1 MKLSTLSMVAL
12 FLVAS
17 TSTFSQEKTNKDSIK
32 ALSVTEVL
40 NKYVNALGGKESLQK
55 IENKI
60 QKTSMMTSMDMGGKI
75 TNTEAK
81 MIQAITKDGKI
92 VSITGV
98 DDVLQSKVYFDGEE
112 GYTYL
117 TAFGSKTPFDQN
129 MVDLYK
135 KTIRL
140 FPNTTN
146 LSTYNKKVTVKDFN
160 GEKCYELI
168 NKIVA
173 AGTVMNTEEYYSVK
187 TGLLI
192 GSKFKN
198 KTSESITYVTDYR
211 EINGVLTSLH
221 QSSSTKITG
230 GITMVS
236 SVRTEEITYNGMIDS
251 YFAED
256 NEIAARQI
264 ASIPMSKS
272 KHEEKLKSIG
282 GVVTNTDPTIVDST
296 DSTGTNTAKTSVST
310 NYLNKRDQAFQEIL
324 KNKGAVKKDS
334 TVVSTDAT
342 VSTSGK
348 RTDVE
353 DLEDEYKDFE
363 ALKYRRSSLYTLMI
377 NDQKR
382 ERNNVIK
389 NSFGDTELSPKFNNH
404 NIGPYLIPG
413 KGGVKDQTQVI
424 EGYLNKNNVA
434 RELVAKW
441 FNRQPDGSFNMD
453 LIAARGQYNAS
464 DLSKQLADNSI
475 RGKALL
481 KDAGTE
487 LIGNTFIIVY
497 DYKYTNKEKTAKK
510 RGGLF
515 KAIASV
521 ASFIPGADD
530 IVSVAETAK
539 LASDVIGKGYYVRT
553 TTYLYKLVWDDE
565 TADNFYSNYWV
576 DASNT
581 DSKRSDAFDKTSMF
595 KLKYVGSEVSRNNLQ
610 STIFTKKTND
620 QLIEIAT
627 IRAVDKNIGK
637 LQRTFEEF
645 RVKTPLLSGD
655 PISAKIGLK
664 EGIEKGDKFE
674 VLEQMMDEDGITSY
688 KRVGVIKVDKNNIWD
703 NLYLSDEAKEA
714 QKNNPKAKK
723 TNKVSPFG
731 TLFGNKKKNKKK
743 KKKKVMVMKKDT
755 KQENKPEY
763 TIFTGKSGK
772 FYSGMLIRQI
782 N

>member
-1 MKLSTLSMVAL
+1 MKFSTLSLVTL

-17 TSTFSQEKTNKDSIK
+17 TTTFSQEKKNKDSIK
-32 ALSVTEVL
+32 AATVATVL
-40 NKYVNALGGKESLQK
+40 NKYVDAIGGTESLQK

-60 QKTSMMTSMDMGGKI
+60 QKTSMMTSMNMGGKQ
-75 TNTEAK
+75 TNMESK
-81 MIQAITKDGKI
+81 MIQAITKEGKI

-98 DDVLQSKVYFDGEE
+98 DDALQSKVYFDGNE

-117 TAFGSKTPFDQN
+117 SAFGSKTPFDQN
-129 MVDLYK
+129 MIDLYK
-135 KTIRL
+135 RTIRL
-140 FPNTTN
+140 FPNTDN
-146 LSTYNKKVTVKDFN
+146 LSTYSKKVTVQNFN
-160 GEKCYELI
+160 GEQCYELT
-168 NKIVA
+168 NKLVTTGIV
-173 AGTVMNTEEYYSVK
+173 TNIKEYYSVK

-192 GSKFKN
+192 GSYIKN
-198 KTSESITYVTDYR
+198 KTSESTTYITDYR

-221 QSSSTKITG
+221 QTSNTKVTG
-230 GITMVS
+230 GTTMLS
-236 SVRTEEITYNGMIDS
+236 SVKTEEITYNGMIDS
-251 YFAED
+251 YFADD

-272 KHEEKLKSIG
+272 KHEEKFKSIG
-282 GVVTNTDPTIVDST
+282 GVVTNTDIAVVDSK
-296 DSTGTNTAKTSVST
+296 DATGTNTTKTNVSS

-324 KNKGAVKKDS
+324 KNKGAIKKDS

-342 VSTSGK
+342 VSTTGK

-353 DLEDEYKDFE
+353 DLEDEYKDFA

-382 ERNNVIK
+382 ELNNVIR
-389 NSFGDTELSPKFNNH
+389 NAFGDTELSPKFNNH

-413 KGGVKDQTQVI
+413 KHGEKDQTQVI

-453 LIAARGQYNAS
+453 LVAARGQYNAS

-510 RGGLF
+510 RGGFLN
-515 KAIASV
+515 AIASV

-530 IVSVAETAK
+530 IASVAQTAK

-576 DASNT
+576 DASNP

-610 STIFTKKTND
+610 STIFTTKSND